1 MASNRTVRVV
11 VAAIGIPV
19 AATVVYVGGWLLAT
33 LLALFGSV
41 GAMEL
46 YRMGGL
52 GGLRPLTLLGAL
64 GAAACPLAAFALLPA
79 GGGIAAGWVVA
90 GAAGWLM
97 LTMSTAAFARTAA
110 DRPLGSVGVTL
121 LGVVYAGALPAF
133 LLPIRHAPGLPSGLA
148 GMALVFLP
156 LMTVW
161 VCDSLAME
169 VGSRVGGPK
178 LAPALSP
185 KKTWSG
191 AIGGTIGGMIAAPV
205 YGLAVLERV
214 EVGLTPWQLVIF
226 GLLASVVGQVG
237 DVTESVF
244 KREAGVKDS
253 GSFFPGHGGV
263 LDRLDSL
270 YWVLPVATGFL
281 AIVGV
286 L

>member
-1 MASNRTVRVV
+1 MASNKTVRVI

-19 AATVVYVGGWLLAT
+19 AASVVYVGGWLLAA

-41 GAMEL
+41 GAVEL
-46 YRMGGL
+46 YRLGGL
-52 GGLRPLTLLGAL
+52 GGLRPLTLLGAV
-64 GAAACPLAAFALLPA
+64 GAAACPLATFALLPA
-79 GGGIAAGWVVA
+79 GGGMAAGWMVA

-121 LGVVYAGALPAF
+121 LGVMYAGALPAF

-156 LMTVW
+156 LVTVW

-178 LAPALSP
+178 LAPKLSP

-205 YGLAVLERV
+205 YGLVVLERV
-214 EVGLTPWQLVIF
+214 EVALTPWQLVVF
-226 GLLASVVGQVG
+226 GLLVSIVGQVG

-253 GSFFPGHGGV
+253 GTFFPGHGGV
-263 LDRLDSL
+263 LDRFDSL
-270 YWVLPVATGFL
+270 YWVLPVATGFF
-281 AIVGV
+281 AIARV